1 MTHHVLR
8 PSLANV
14 LIGFCCI
21 FFISLSEVSFSKAET
36 QGKDYKTE
44 ILVIGSSLIVD
55 ENVASAREAAISE
68 ALVKGVEEYLTQ
80 RLGDQGMIN
89 NFPRLIHEIIPR
101 AREQVENFHILA
113 EDQTD
118 KHYKILVRLRVNEKV
133 MEEKLRNIGLI
144 EIKGPPLKILF
155 LVSQIQLLGG
165 KISYWW
171 REPESSAGLTSTE
184 LALHRVFQERGF
196 NPINR
201 LVNVPDES
209 YSSEMKIL
217 DLSDESAA
225 SWGRL
230 FSADVIIHGRC
241 EILKGEV
248 VYIILSALDVKKGT
262 IIFQDSQTEKIEK
275 GSDGIDQVLQ
285 SIERAINKVAI
296 RLGPEIIKA
305 TGTPDTGINQLKITL
320 TGMRGFKQFRDFRDF
335 LKKDILGVKS
345 VRQTRVSSNSISI
358 SVEFSGNS
366 EKFLDTIL
374 GQEGFPFPADVSKT
388 EEGEIII
395 DIKQ

>member
-1 MTHHVLR
+1 
-8 PSLANV
+8 
-14 LIGFCCI
+14 
-21 FFISLSEVSFSKAET
+21 VSFSKAET
-36 QGKDYKTE
+36 HGKDYKTE
-44 ILVIGSSLIVD
+44 ILVIGASLIVD
-55 ENVASAREAAISE
+55 GNVALAREAAISE

-133 MEEKLRNIGLI
+133 MEEKLRDIDLI
-144 EIKGPPLKILF
+144 VIKGPPLKILF
-155 LVSQIQLLGG
+155 LVSQIQLFGG

-171 REPESSAGLTSTE
+171 RETESSAGLTSTE

-196 NPINR
+196 SPINR
-201 LVNVPDES
+201 LLSVPEET

-217 DLSDESAA
+217 DLSDESAV

-230 FSADVIIHGRC
+230 FYADVVIHGRC

-248 VYIILSALDVKKGT
+248 VYIILSALDVQKG
-262 IIFQDSQTEKIEK
+262 IMISQDSQTEKIED
-275 GSDGIDQVLQ
+275 GSEGIDQVMQ

-296 RLGPEIIKA
+296 RLGPEIIKTA
-305 TGTPDTGINQLKITL
+305 GTPDIGINQLKIIL
-320 TGMRGFKQFRDFRDF
+320 TGLRGFKQFRDFRDF
-335 LKKDILGVKS
+335 LKGDILGVKS
-345 VRQTRVSSNSISI
+345 VIQTRVSSNSISI

-374 GQEGFPFPADVSKT
+374 GHEGFPFQADVSKT

-395 DIKQ
+395 DIR